1 MRTELENQKETFQIP
16 DQLIGKP
23 GKLIFVS
30 MGTMCCSE
38 LKLMK
43 RLVSIL
49 AKSKNRFIVSKGPL
63 GQKYEL
69 PDNMWGQN
77 SVKQLQILPIVDL
90 VITHGGNNTVTETL
104 YFGKPMIVLPVFSD
118 QYDTSQRVVEKKLGL
133 RLDPY
138 KCQENDLLEAIET
151 LLGDSVL
158 KFRIEN
164 ISKRIQSSKSKSIAA
179 QLIENVIIDS
189 ESNKKSKIN

>member
-1 MRTELENQKETFQIP
+1 
-16 DQLIGKP
+16 
-23 GKLIFVS
+23 
-30 MGTMCCSE
+30 
-38 LKLMK
+38 MK

-69 PDNMWGQN
+69 FDNMWGQN

-90 VITHGGNNTVTETL
+90 VITHGGNNTVTESL

-118 QYDTSQRVVEKKLGL
+118 QYDTSQRIVEKKLGL

-151 LLGDSVL
+151 LLGDSDL

-164 ISKRIQSSKSKSIAA
+164 ISKRIQTSKSKSIAA
-179 QLIENVIIDS
+179 KLIEDVIIES